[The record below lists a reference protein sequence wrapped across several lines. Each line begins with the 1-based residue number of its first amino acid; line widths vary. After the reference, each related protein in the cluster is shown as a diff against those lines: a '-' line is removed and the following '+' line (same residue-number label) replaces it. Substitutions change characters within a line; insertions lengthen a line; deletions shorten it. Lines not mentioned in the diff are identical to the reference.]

1 MSQTFFSKL
10 DQAEK
15 NNRLSAICNN
25 RGRVTIWV
33 KGQKEKHV
41 LEVVMYDKD
50 SVTLALNTKDDLYPN
65 NAEILCSFEFRGM
78 NYFSQTLFQKSVG
91 DFACIKFESDLFKSE
106 KRSSYRLM
114 TFPQHDVWAE
124 FRLDEAYEGGK
135 VIDFRTKQSTTAIF
149 NKFLTLVEG
158 DVSNPDALKIRV
170 QDLSTTGM
178 ALHVG
183 ELEARYFP
191 KEAVFKNV
199 KLKFTDEEIVIPE
212 VKIIYSVSFI
222 GSDKNLKKF
231 KLGIHFEN
239 LSNTL
244 DHHLGKK
251 INSLL
256 RESDHNKDFEN
267 FKK

>member
-1 MSQTFFSKL
+1 MSQTFFSRL

-15 NNRLSAICNN
+15 NNRLSSLCNN
-25 RGRVTIWV
+25 RGRVTIWF
-33 KGQKEKHV
+33 KGEKEKHV
-41 LEVVMYDKD
+41 LEVVSYDKD
-50 SVTLALNTKDDLYPN
+50 SMTLALNTKDDIYAN
-65 NAEILCSFEFRGM
+65 NLEILCSFEFRGM
-78 NYFSQTLFQKSVG
+78 NFFSQTLFQKSIG
-91 DFACIKFESDLFKSE
+91 DFACIKFEGDLFKSE

-114 TFPQHDVWAE
+114 TFPQHEVWAE

-149 NKFLTLVEG
+149 NRFLTLVEG
-158 DVSNPDALKIRV
+158 DSTNPDALKIRV

-178 ALHVG
+178 ALHIG
-183 ELEARYFP
+183 ELESRYFP
-191 KEAVFKNV
+191 KDSVFKKV
-199 KLKFTDEEIVIPE
+199 RLKFSNEEIVIPE
-212 VKIIYSVSFI
+212 VKIIYVVSFI
-222 GSDKNLKKF
+222 GSDKNMKKF
-231 KLGIHFEN
+231 KLGIRFEN

-244 DHHLGKK
+244 DHLLGKK

>member
-15 NNRLSAICNN
+15 DNRLTAIGN
-25 RGRVTIWV
+25 GRSKVTVWI
-33 KGQKEKHV
+33 KGQKDKHI
-41 LEVVMYDKD
+41 LDALSYDAER
-50 SVTLALNTKDDLYPN
+50 SILTLDLQDDLYPTY
-65 NAEILCSFEFRGM
+65 AGVLCSFELRGM
-78 NYFSQTLFQKSVG
+78 SFFAETIFLKTSGN
-91 DFACIKFESDLFKSE
+91 FACLKFAADLFKSE

-114 TFPQHDVWAE
+114 TFPIHEVWAV
-124 FRLDEAYEGGK
+124 FNLDEAYEGGK

-149 NKFLTLVEG
+149 SKFLNLVEG
-158 DVSNPDALKIRV
+158 DDSNPVALKVRV

-178 ALHVG
+178 SLHIG
-183 ELEARYFP
+183 ELESKYFP

-199 KLKFTDEEIVIPE
+199 IIRFIDEDITIPE
-212 VKIIYSVSFI
+212 IKIVYAVNFI
-222 GSDKNLKKF
+222 GSDKNLKKY

-239 LSNTL
+239 LSSTL
-244 DHHLGKK
+244 DHLLGKK

>member
-15 NNRLSAICNN
+15 DNRLTSIGNNRTK
-25 RGRVTIWV
+25 VTVWV
-33 KGQKEKHV
+33 KGQKEKHLVGV
-41 LEVVMYDKD
+41 LKYDPLRMVLVLD
-50 SVTLALNTKDDLYPN
+50 TQDDLFPN
-65 NAEILCSFEFRGM
+65 NTPTLCSFDFRGM
-78 NYFSQTLFQKSVG
+78 SFFSETIFLKSVG
-91 DFACIKFESDLFKSE
+91 DFACLKFDSTLFKSE

-114 TFPQHDVWAE
+114 TYPLHEVWAV
-124 FRLDEAYEGGK
+124 FNLDEGYQGGK

-149 NKFLTLVEG
+149 SKFLNLVEG
-158 DVSNPDALKIRV
+158 DDANPAALKIRV

-178 ALHVG
+178 SLHIG
-183 ELEARYFP
+183 ELESKYFP

-199 KLKFTDEEIVIPE
+199 LIRFPDEEITIPE
-212 VKIIYSVSFI
+212 VKIVYAVNFI
-222 GSDKNLKKF
+222 GSDKNLKKY

-239 LSNTL
+239 LSNAL
-244 DHHLGKK
+244 DHQLGKK